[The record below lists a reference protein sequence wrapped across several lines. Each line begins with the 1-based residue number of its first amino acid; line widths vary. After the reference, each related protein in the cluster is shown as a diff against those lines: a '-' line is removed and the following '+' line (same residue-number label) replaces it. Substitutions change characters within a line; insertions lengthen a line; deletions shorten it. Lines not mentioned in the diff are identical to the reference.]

1 MSGTD
6 FKHEISRC
14 RKPFF
19 EICTSQ
25 TRNAPYLVVSSK
37 ITPSE
42 LAALT
47 PRAKKM
53 KLVSPK
59 WVLDSV
65 ERTEIQ
71 DPAVYQPISPV
82 VNRSQRIEKT
92 SVGTNSFDTTMEMTT
107 TQDKKVQ
114 EKDENQDPNAVSF
127 EEMIAEK
134 RRKQKERLNEMQNS
148 PAGKDLQN

>member
-1 MSGTD
+1 
-6 FKHEISRC
+6 
-14 RKPFF
+14 
-19 EICTSQ
+19 
-25 TRNAPYLVVSSK
+25 
-37 ITPSE
+37 
-42 LAALT
+42 
-47 PRAKKM
+47 M

-107 TQDKKVQ
+107 TEDKKVQ

-148 PAGKDLQN
+148 PAGKDFQNCW